1 MIRGIGVDIIKI
13 QRLRKSVEN
22 SGQRFLKR
30 VFTPDEIAYC
40 TARRDPYPSFAAR
53 FAAKEAF
60 IKALP
65 QSTRIAVRDVEVT
78 LSEDRKPS
86 IVLSRKV
93 AEILGELGVNAVHLS
108 MSHEKDYAVAH
119 VVLEGEEE

>member
-13 QRLRKSVEN
+13 QRLRKSVEH
-22 SGQRFLKR
+22 SGQRFLER

-40 TARRDPYPSFAAR
+40 TAQRDPFPSFAAR

-65 QSTRIAVRDVEVT
+65 QSARLAVKDVEVS
-78 LSEDRKPS
+78 LSKDRKPS
-86 IVLSRKV
+86 IVTKGNVAKV
-93 AEILGELGVNAVHLS
+93 LGELGVRAVHLS